1 MLHVAHGNAREV
13 VILGANLMEELAVRL
28 VIQTQN
34 LLYRFFVLCTIEEVL
49 EDACGHVGL
58 ETVHNVLFRV
68 ALEVHEHGAI
78 QVENVLTGSSR
89 VPVDAN
95 NSLAKIRSRVGFDL
109 TPTDIDY
116 YLSSI

>member
-28 VIQTQN
+28 VIHAQN
-34 LLYRFFVLCTIEEVL
+34 VLHRFFILCAVEEVL
-49 EDACGHVGL
+49 EDACSHVCL

-68 ALEVHEHGAI
+68 ALEVHEYGAI
-78 QVENVLTGSSR
+78 QIENVLTVSSR

-95 NSLAKIRSRVGFDL
+95 SLLGKIWSRVGVYL
-109 TPTDIDY
+109 TPADIDY